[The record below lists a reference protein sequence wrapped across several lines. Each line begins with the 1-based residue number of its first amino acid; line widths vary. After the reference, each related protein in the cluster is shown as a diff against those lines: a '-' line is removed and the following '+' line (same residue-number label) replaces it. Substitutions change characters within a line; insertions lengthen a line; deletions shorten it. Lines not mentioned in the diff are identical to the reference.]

1 VQASFAAER
10 TSYVLHVTPS
20 PLVRNGN
27 DAASPTIRKTETM
40 GESPGPANDGPSW
53 NVTGSPRQ
61 RSSSDS
67 PEIITVSSSLSPNQN
82 GNFVGE
88 ETFPSA
94 ADTSQ
99 SSSSQIE
106 VSGILIS
113 IDGVPT
119 LGPFDEPNTESS
131 SPRTNTAD
139 ETISLGPVEIFS
151 ILHEIISTSIRQSG
165 NDETLRLNTSD
176 VEEIN
181 SSSSFI
187 PVKQLSTSLTIPS
200 NDNMSR
206 QHDTDKVTR
215 YSELRF
221 SSPVPAE
228 EKKHSTYH
236 GPLDSSNPY
245 AHWDSDSEEQEHEME
260 LQHPHDEENN
270 SVTRTPG
277 ITLDAGAER
286 STSTPTTGRSYL
298 LLLAG
303 NSTIVRLRQKD
314 FAKYLKL
321 NLAARLSLEYDDV
334 RVNRVVLAPPQ
345 LLVNVS
351 VVTPSEAAVAMDPE
365 EGSVHNDVLLKE
377 EEPLHMMA
385 ETNATL
391 LELSGEEYHVVRLL
405 PLHSYPS
412 NKKLEDDE
420 DNPPASSAII
430 RGHHSD
436 IELLM
441 YTAMGSAFAL
451 GILATLF
458 LTFSRYL
465 RISNIQWPWH
475 RPKCLYSSWTLPS
488 SHLRHRRMAEY
499 PSVTA
504 APPTVI
510 YSGSFAARAAAASS
524 GNSWVDE
531 YQTQSSVILTDDV
544 ASAGGTAMLGVET
557 MKFPARNPLY
567 TDLEMGDTGGSVIM
581 GHYADT
587 LSGQRHH
594 SPSKLH
600 IFSCSPGSIVIP
612 APMPT
617 PHHQVRRNLEEK
629 YQPLNN
635 KVAKD
640 SHPLD
645 VRIRD
650 DCRLGH
656 ENPNYQT

>member
-1 VQASFAAER
+1 MA
-10 TSYVLHVTPS
+10 
-20 PLVRNGN
+20 
-27 DAASPTIRKTETM
+27 
-40 GESPGPANDGPSW
+40 
-53 NVTGSPRQ
+53 
-61 RSSSDS
+61 
-67 PEIITVSSSLSPNQN
+67 TVSPIQN
-82 GNFVGE
+82 DVDFVGE
-88 ETFPSA
+88 ERFASA
-94 ADTSQ
+94 SDTSQ
-99 SSSSQIE
+99 SSASHIE

-119 LGPFDEPNTESS
+119 LGPFDEPKTETS
-131 SPRTNTAD
+131 SPRTNRSD
-139 ETISLGPVEIFS
+139 EAISLGPVEIFS
-151 ILHEIISTSIRQSG
+151 ILHEIISTSMLQSG
-165 NDETLRLNTSD
+165 NDEILRLNTSD

-181 SSSSFI
+181 SSSPFI
-187 PVKQLSTSLTIPS
+187 PVKQLSNSLTNPS
-200 NDNMSR
+200 NDNMSQ
-206 QHDTDKVTR
+206 QHDGDEVPK
-215 YSELRF
+215 YSGLRF
-221 SSPVPAE
+221 SSSVPA

-236 GPLDSSNPY
+236 GPLESNNPY
-245 AHWDSDSEEQEHEME
+245 AHWDRDSEEQEHEME
-260 LQHPHDEENN
+260 LQRVYDEENDAATGA
-270 SVTRTPG
+270 SGT
-277 ITLDAGAER
+277 TLDAGAEG
-286 STSTPTTGRSYL
+286 STSAPTTGRSYL

-303 NSTIVRLRQKD
+303 NSTIVQLRQKD

-345 LLVNVS
+345 LMVNVS

-365 EGSVHNDVLLKE
+365 EGTLHDDILLKE

-405 PLHSYPS
+405 PLHAYPS

-420 DNPPASSAII
+420 DNPPASSAIV
-430 RGHHSD
+430 RSHHSD

-441 YTAMGSAFAL
+441 YTAMGSAFTL

-458 LTFSRYL
+458 ITFSRYL
-465 RISNIQWPWH
+465 RIRSIHWPWH

-488 SHLRHRRMAEY
+488 NHLRHRRMAEY

-510 YSGSFAARAAAASS
+510 YSGTFAARATAASS

-531 YQTQSSVILTDDV
+531 YQTQSSIILTDDM
-544 ASAGGTAMLGVET
+544 ASAGGTALLGVEA

-567 TDLEMGDTGGSVIM
+567 NDLEMGDAAGSVIK
-581 GHYADT
+581 GNYVDT
-587 LSGQRHH
+587 PSGQRHH

-617 PHHQVRRNLEEK
+617 LHHEVRRNLAER

-635 KVAKD
+635 VVAKS

-645 VRIRD
+645 VRIRE